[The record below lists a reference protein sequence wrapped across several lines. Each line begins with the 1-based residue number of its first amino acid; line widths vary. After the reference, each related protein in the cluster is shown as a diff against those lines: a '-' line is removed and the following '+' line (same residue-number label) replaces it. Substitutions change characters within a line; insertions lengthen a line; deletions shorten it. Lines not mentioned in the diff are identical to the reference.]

1 MVGLVVVTH
10 SAKVAEGVA
19 DTAAQM
25 GGEGRVVPAGGDPD
39 GGLGTDVD
47 RIEAAIRESY
57 EANVDADAESE
68 ADGVVVLVD
77 LGSAVMSAETAADV
91 VEVDG
96 IEVAFADAPV
106 VEGTVEA
113 AVEATSPKATLDS
126 VVERAEGARE
136 YRKFG

>member
-19 DTAAQM
+19 ETAAQM

-39 GGLGTDVD
+39 GGLGTDVT
-47 RIEAAIRESY
+47 RIEEAIRTAAEGDG
-57 EANVDADAESE
+57 EA
-68 ADGVVVLVD
+68 VVLVD
-77 LGSAVMSAETAADV
+77 LGSAVMSAETAGDL
-91 VEVDG
+91 VEADG
-96 IEVAFADAPV
+96 IEVRFADAPV

-113 AVEATSPKATLDS
+113 AVEATSSKATLDS
-126 VVERAEGARE
+126 VAERAEGARE